1 MRLPLH
7 YLSSWLLLLL
17 ASCGSSVSPQE
28 GTEIGYEGLFSLL
41 TFGDAREVLQAPEDS
56 APVDRLMRPRS
67 NGEGEYGERRCVVVR
82 APTTL
87 SYTVP
92 DVHADAVLEYRLAP
106 RANAYQGEGNVIV
119 TATLEGEPLFEHRL
133 DCSPDIPEDQRCW
146 NAFQAPL
153 PRGGELVVRFTYEGT
168 RPRGPF
174 VGLADLRVS
183 VPFRYSPQT
192 SAPEAP
198 NVILFVV
205 DTLRADRLHVY
216 GNPRQV
222 SPNLDRLAREGTTF
236 RFAAS
241 SGPWTIPGTAS
252 ILTGR
257 TAPAHGLGDT
267 RSDFLADRLHTLPEL
282 FRRAG
287 ARTAAFS
294 TNPLISEARNFDQGF
309 EFFRTYRWAPSGPI
323 REDLLGWL
331 RGIGEDRFFLY
342 IHFTDPHA
350 PYVPADE
357 TRSRFDLSPDGDL
370 PVADLRQRLDGWYGG
385 GDATSRDR
393 LVEAN
398 RQRLDL
404 YDAEIYEVDS
414 VVGELL
420 QLLDARGL
428 GDRTILAVTSD
439 HGEEFLEH
447 GLVGHYNQLHRESI
461 HVPLLLWGPGV
472 PSGEVVDEEVE
483 NRHVAPT
490 LLRLAGIDAPAELSG
505 PDLTRPE
512 ERAVASARGVLAVSN
527 KGRLASFSEREDREL
542 GPQVVLRSEGWVLIH
557 HMGRGPE
564 GVGKFDRLFRIADDE
579 GETVDLS
586 EQYPDRVRQMRQQ
599 ALGWLEAERA
609 LRPEQAPPM
618 AETRALMRSLGYIGS
633 DDE

>member
-1 MRLPLH
+1 M
-7 YLSSWLLLLL
+7 
-17 ASCGSSVSPQE
+17 
-28 GTEIGYEGLFSLL
+28 
-41 TFGDAREVLQAPEDS
+41 
-56 APVDRLMRPRS
+56 
-67 NGEGEYGERRCVVVR
+67 
-82 APTTL
+82 
-87 SYTVP
+87 
-92 DVHADAVLEYRLAP
+92 
-106 RANAYQGEGNVIV
+106 
-119 TATLEGEPLFEHRL
+119 
-133 DCSPDIPEDQRCW
+133 
-146 NAFQAPL
+146 
-153 PRGGELVVRFTYEGT
+153 
-168 RPRGPF
+168 
-174 VGLADLRVS
+174 
-183 VPFRYSPQT
+183 
-192 SAPEAP
+192 
-198 NVILFVV
+198 
-205 DTLRADRLHVY
+205 
-216 GNPRQV
+216 
-222 SPNLDRLAREGTTF
+222 
-236 RFAAS
+236 
-241 SGPWTIPGTAS
+241 
-252 ILTGR
+252 
-257 TAPAHGLGDT
+257 
-267 RSDFLADRLHTLPEL
+267 
-282 FRRAG
+282 
-287 ARTAAFS
+287 
-294 TNPLISEARNFDQGF
+294 
-309 EFFRTYRWAPSGPI
+309 
-323 REDLLGWL
+323 
-331 RGIGEDRFFLY
+331 
-342 IHFTDPHA
+342 
-350 PYVPADE
+350 
-357 TRSRFDLSPDGDL
+357 
-370 PVADLRQRLDGWYGG
+370 
-385 GDATSRDR
+385 
-393 LVEAN
+393 
-398 RQRLDL
+398 
-404 YDAEIYEVDS
+404 DS